1 MKHTWNIM
9 VTDVDAKENH
19 FAYNLT
25 LKGAVEFVR
34 FWSSKIKKMDVEMHK
49 Y

>member
-1 MKHTWNIM
+1 MKHTWNVM
-9 VTDVDAKENH
+9 VTDVDTKEYH
-19 FAYNLT
+19 CAYSLT

-34 FWSSKIKKMDVEMHK
+34 FWSHKIKKMDVEMHK

>member
-9 VTDVDAKENH
+9 VTDVDANENH
-19 FAYNLT
+19 FAYSLT